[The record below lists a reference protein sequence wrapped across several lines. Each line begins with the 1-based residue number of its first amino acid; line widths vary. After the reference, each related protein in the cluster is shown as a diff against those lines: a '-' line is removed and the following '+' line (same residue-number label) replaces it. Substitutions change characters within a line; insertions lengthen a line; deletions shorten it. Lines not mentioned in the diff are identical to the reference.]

1 MPNAQTKSYV
11 GFLKWQTGL
20 HDHWNAFKLDI
31 KAISYVWLRSP
42 VEEKKKSTKQ
52 TYDYIQMEVTGFNDS
67 TGISTGM
74 SAWQK
79 QTN

>member
-1 MPNAQTKSYV
+1 MFGCVVQ
-11 GFLKWQTGL
+11 W
-20 HDHWNAFKLDI
+20 
-31 KAISYVWLRSP
+31 
-42 VEEKKKSTKQ
+42 KKKNKSTKQ

>member
-42 VEEKKKSTKQ
+42 VEKKKINKA
-52 TYDYIQMEVTGFNDS
+52 NL
-67 TGISTGM
+67 
-74 SAWQK
+74 
-79 QTN
+79 